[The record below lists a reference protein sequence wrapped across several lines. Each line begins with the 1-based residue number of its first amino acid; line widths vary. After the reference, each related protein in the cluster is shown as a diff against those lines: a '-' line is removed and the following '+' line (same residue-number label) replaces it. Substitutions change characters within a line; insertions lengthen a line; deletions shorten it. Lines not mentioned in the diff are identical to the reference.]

1 MAFEF
6 KLPELG
12 EGLAEGEI
20 VKWDVKPGDDIKED
34 CLLYTSDA
42 ADEL

>member
-20 VKWDVKPGDDIKED
+20 V
-34 CLLYTSDA
+34 
-42 ADEL
+42 

>member
-20 VKWDVKPGDDIKED
+20 VKWDEK
-34 CLLYTSDA
+34 A
-42 ADEL
+42 AAPHRF